1 MVDPAIKTT
10 PSQLLVSLAALVV
23 IIAGMRASAD
33 IIVPFLLAVF
43 IAIICSPALDW
54 LERRGLPRAAAMV
67 TVLVAVTTIGIGITG
82 LVGSSLSQFTNDVPE
97 YTERLNGYT
106 RAVEQWLN
114 GHGVPFDTGEMRNL
128 IDAGRV
134 MKMAAEVFNSFG
146 GVLTNAFLIFL
157 TVVFILFETAS
168 FAVKLHAV
176 MDDPED
182 TLARLG
188 NVTASIKRYLA
199 IKTMTSLLTGV
210 VIGIGLTI
218 LGVENAVLWALLA
231 FMLNYVPNIGSIIA
245 AVPAVLF
252 ALVQLGVG
260 GALAT
265 AAVFAVV
272 NIVIGSVLEPRF
284 MGRGLGLSTLVV
296 FLSLVFWGWVLG
308 PVGMFLSVPLTMTV
322 KIALGA
328 RESTRWIAVLLG
340 SGHDVAGET
349 SATTE
354 SAINRIESGSS
365 LSREE
370 NNESE

>member
-106 RAVEQWLN
+106 QAVEQWLN

-157 TVVFILFETAS
+157 TVGFILFETAS

>member
-106 RAVEQWLN
+106 QAVEQWLN

-340 SGHDVAGET
+340 SGHDVARET

>member
-1 MVDPAIKTT
+1 MVDPVIKTT

-106 RAVEQWLN
+106 QAVEQWLN

-265 AAVFAVV
+265 AAVFALV

>member
-1 MVDPAIKTT
+1 MVDPVIKTT

-67 TVLVAVTTIGIGITG
+67 TVLAAVTTIGIGITG
-82 LVGSSLSQFTNDVPE
+82 LVGSSLSQFTNDLPE

-168 FAVKLHAV
+168 FAVKLQAV

-182 TLARLG
+182 TLARLD

-210 VIGIGLTI
+210 VIGICLTI
-218 LGVENAVLWALLA
+218 LGVESAVLWALLA

-252 ALVQLGVG
+252 ALVQLGVS

-272 NIVIGSVLEPRF
+272 NIVIGSALEPRF

-308 PVGMFLSVPLTMTV
+308 PVGMFLSVPLTMAV

-340 SGHDVAGET
+340 SGHDVALET

-354 SAINRIESGSS
+354 SAINQIESRSS
-365 LSREE
+365 LSRGE

>member
-1 MVDPAIKTT
+1 MAKPLIKTS
-10 PSQLLVSLAALVV
+10 PSQILVSMAALVV

-33 IIVPFLLAVF
+33 IIVPFLLALF
-43 IAIICSPALDW
+43 IAIICTPALDW

-67 TVLVAVTTIGIGITG
+67 TVLLVVTFVGTGVTG
-82 LVGSSLSQFTNDVPE
+82 LVGSSMSKFTANLPE
-97 YTERLNGYT
+97 YTERLNSYSQT
-106 RAVEQWLN
+106 VEAWLN
-114 GHGVPFDTGEMRNL
+114 SHGVPFDMGEMHNL
-128 IDAGRV
+128 VDAGRV
-134 MKMAAEVFNSFG
+134 MRLAADVFNGFG

-168 FAVKLHAV
+168 FAVKLRAV
-176 MDDPED
+176 TDEPED

-188 NVTASIKRYLA
+188 NVTDSIKRYLA
-199 IKTMTSLLTGV
+199 IKTMTSLLTGA
-210 VIGIGLTI
+210 VIGIALSI
-218 LGVENAVLWALLA
+218 LGIENAVLWALLA

-260 GALAT
+260 GAMAT

-308 PVGMFLSVPLTMTV
+308 LVGMFLSVPLTMTV

-340 SGHDVAGET
+340 TGQDVVPHQPASTDSGIDK
-349 SATTE
+349 
-354 SAINRIESGSS
+354 IESRSR
-365 LSREE
+365 LSGED
-370 NNESE
+370 NNEGT

>member
-106 RAVEQWLN
+106 QAVEQWLN

-340 SGHDVAGET
+340 SGHDVARET

-354 SAINRIESGSS
+354 SAINQIESRTS
-365 LSREE
+365 LSRGE